1 MADLSAHIKHHGN
14 FITRPQGPLRR
25 RQDEILA
32 AVAEVLE
39 SQVCIRGR
47 CREWIQSLKK
57 SYGQSVTAANPA
69 VILKALAV

>member
-1 MADLSAHIKHHGN
+1 MEISLPDLKAHYVVV
-14 FITRPQGPLRR
+14 
-25 RQDEILA
+25 QDEILA